1 MQAALLI
8 GPIVHARPQ
17 WEALSSLLTLKV
29 CITAISPCLFSAND
43 AGIPLR
49 NPRRLPAQLQARP
62 LRRRRGHLPLQH
74 LDQGSYSWPISVYVC
89 TPANRQFTGPFDAE
103 LLAALPASLRF
114 ICHNGAG
121 YDNIDVGRCSARG
134 IRVSSTP
141 VAVNHA
147 TADVAMFL
155 MIGAL
160 RQAYVP
166 ISALRGGMCRP
177 AYVLAT
183 CLREPDRQLARE
195 DYARPRSPA

>member
-1 MQAALLI
+1 VL
-8 GPIVHARPQ
+8 
-17 WEALSSLLTLKV
+17 
-29 CITAISPCLFSAND
+29 
-43 AGIPLR
+43 
-49 NPRRLPAQLQARP
+49 
-62 LRRRRGHLPLQH
+62 
-74 LDQGSYSWPISVYVC
+74 
-89 TPANRQFTGPFDAE
+89 PANRQFTGPFDAE

-121 YDNIDVGRCSARG
+121 YDNVDVGRCSARG

-166 ISALRGGMCRP
+166 ISALRGGMLPPCLR
-177 AYVLAT
+177 ALLAT

>member
-1 MQAALLI
+1 MC
-8 GPIVHARPQ
+8 
-17 WEALSSLLTLKV
+17 V
-29 CITAISPCLFSAND
+29 C
-43 AGIPLR
+43 
-49 NPRRLPAQLQARP
+49 
-62 LRRRRGHLPLQH
+62 
-74 LDQGSYSWPISVYVC
+74 
-89 TPANRQFTGPFDAE
+89 PANRQFTGPFDAE

-166 ISALRGGMCRP
+166 ISALRGGMHVYTCLP
-177 AYVLAT
+177 AYMLT
-183 CLREPDRQLARE
+183 TKPDRQLARE